1 MAEACLCLAAAAG
14 PQIGTLES
22 ADLDPSAHYA
32 MRVSCPKNLSGLVEC
47 FHQAHVGQDMLL
59 SYPCILHDD
68 IGFSGTPFVVSCLS
82 LGI

>member
-1 MAEACLCLAAAAG
+1 MQCVSLA
-14 PQIGTLES
+14 LE
-22 ADLDPSAHYA
+22 H
-32 MRVSCPKNLSGLVEC
+32 LSGLVEC

-59 SYPCILHDD
+59 SYPCILRDD